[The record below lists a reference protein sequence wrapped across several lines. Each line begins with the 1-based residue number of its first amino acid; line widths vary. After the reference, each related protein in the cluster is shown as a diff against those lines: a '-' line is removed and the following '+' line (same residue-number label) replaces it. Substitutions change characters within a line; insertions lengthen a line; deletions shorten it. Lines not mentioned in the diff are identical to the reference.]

1 MMIKIIR
8 GFLRKLVNK
17 KKEPKVIGFFTK
29 EDGLIHAKY
38 EDGSFSEMGLR
49 AMSEKSVRKLQLIGD
64 GYTEEEAIGIIKSE
78 ERDKKINE
86 ILKD

>member
-29 EDGLIHAKY
+29 ED
-38 EDGSFSEMGLR
+38 
-49 AMSEKSVRKLQLIGD
+49 
-64 GYTEEEAIGIIKSE
+64 
-78 ERDKKINE
+78 
-86 ILKD
+86 

>member
-1 MMIKIIR
+1 
-8 GFLRKLVNK
+8 
-17 KKEPKVIGFFTK
+17 
-29 EDGLIHAKY
+29 
-38 EDGSFSEMGLR
+38 
-49 AMSEKSVRKLQLIGD
+49 MSEKSARKLQLIGK